1 MQLDRHA
8 IIGISI
14 PTNKNA
20 PIITGTLHVKERLIC
35 FVWPARV
42 YCYGVIPACGRK
54 PHLETQ
60 FTVVQ
65 FSRTRYV
72 SGIREYFNKLFVG
85 FCLQAINDKQYHAR
99 DLLGALL
106 YRRLAPPTEHFFDSL
121 TRLCRAQSALK
132 RRLHGEAAWIANNI
146 AKLPELLRKP

>member
-106 YRRLAPPTEHFFDSL
+106 YRCLASPTEHFFDGL
-121 TRLCRAQSALK
+121 TAFAIVDPQI
-132 RRLHGEAAWIANNI
+132 EI
-146 AKLPELLRKP
+146 